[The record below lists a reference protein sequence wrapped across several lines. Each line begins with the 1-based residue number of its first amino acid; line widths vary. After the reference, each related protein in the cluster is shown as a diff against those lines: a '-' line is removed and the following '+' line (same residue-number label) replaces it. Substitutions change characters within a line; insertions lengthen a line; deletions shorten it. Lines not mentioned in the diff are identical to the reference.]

1 MPKLYV
7 GIVLHGFSST
17 LAEGLQ
23 SILDSE
29 LDFSTK
35 FVIVENGSPNPEEL
49 RPVLD
54 AIKADPRV
62 IVISTGKNL
71 GCAGG
76 WNTCI
81 REAANDPEYEYVVLV
96 GPDVFVHPKSINNLV
111 LRYLEGDVDIT
122 SGVDCNWEDPMPE
135 LSQQEVPGAN
145 FVFILLPKRVIDIV
159 GLFDEGFY
167 PAYHEDND
175 LHSRAKLAGCGRGI
189 WTWMAPCRHVRS
201 STIRKYPQLAARFP
215 ETAAYF
221 YKKWGVTV
229 ADLNKIE
236 GIRQADE
243 KWAYEFNILQ
253 EKRKK
258 NGKV

>member
-145 FVFILLPKRVIDIV
+145 FVFILLPKRVIDVV
-159 GLFDEGFY
+159 GLFDEASF
-167 PAYHEDND
+167 PVAYFEDNCY
-175 LHSRAKLAGCGRGI
+175 HARCKTAGLYRSI

-201 STIRKYPQLAARFP
+201 STIRKFPQLAKNF
-215 ETAAYF
+215 EISHQNF
-221 YKKWGVTV
+221 IKKWGVDV
-229 ADLNKIE
+229 PDLHKIPALKD
-236 GIRQADE
+236 ADE
-243 KWAYEFNILQ
+243 RWASEFNIIQ
-253 EKRKK
+253 ERRKK
-258 NGKV
+258 